1 MPDDARD
8 RELGMH
14 RPITRRDFLD
24 GVAIAIGGS
33 LLGLHGAAFGAV
45 TPDAATPRDAAAPA
59 YPPAL
64 EGMRGSTDA
73 AFQYPHSLRDN
84 TFWQSAGTPEKLD
97 EKCDLVVV
105 GGGISGLAA
114 AYFYRKQ
121 AGGSARILLLDNH
134 DDFGGHA
141 RRDEFMIDG
150 RLVLANGGTQ
160 SIENPSGYSKVAKAL
175 IREIGIDVQEF
186 NKDYDRGLYAKL
198 GTACFFDRETFGDDR
213 LVTGMNT
220 TPWLEF
226 LAQSPLS
233 ESVQR
238 DIARVHTEKK
248 DYLAGLTQQQKR
260 TKLAHISYA
269 EYLTKHCHVLD
280 AALPFFQKYTHD
292 LWGVGIEAI
301 SALAC
306 YENPDDYESFTYPGF
321 DGLGLEPPEEEDPYI
336 HHFPDGNASV
346 ARLLVRS
353 LIPEAMPGST
363 MDDVVTARADYSKL
377 DQESAPVR
385 LRLNTTAVRVRH
397 VGEVASSREVEVDF
411 MRGGKLQSVRAK
423 NCVLACYN
431 MMVPYLCPEL
441 PEKQKENL
449 RYCVKVPLVYTRVAI
464 QNWKSFQNLG
474 IHQIV
479 APGSYHNH
487 VALDFPVSIGGYK
500 FPRHPEEPA
509 VLFMLRTPCSP
520 GAPRQ
525 TQYRLGRYELLQT
538 PFETF
543 ERNIRD
549 QLGRMLGGAGF
560 DPTRD
565 IAGITVNR
573 WAHGYSYEYESL
585 SDPNW
590 PPAERPCVLARKR
603 FGRISIAN
611 SDAGAHAYTDG
622 AIDQAYRAVQEVLH
636 QA

>member
-1 MPDDARD
+1 MPDETRD

-14 RPITRRDFLD
+14 RQITRRDFLD
-24 GVAIAIGGS
+24 GVAVAIGGS
-33 LLGLHGAAFGAV
+33 LLGFHGAALGA
-45 TPDAATPRDAAAPA
+45 PRQDGAASA

-64 EGMRGSTDA
+64 TGMRGSTDA
-73 AFQYPHSLRDN
+73 AFQYPHSLRDK
-84 TFWQSAGTPEKLD
+84 TFWQSAGAPEKLD
-97 EKCDLVVV
+97 EKYDLVVV
-105 GGGISGLAA
+105 GAGISGLAA

-121 AGGSARILLLDNH
+121 AGRVARILLVENH

-141 RRDEFMIDG
+141 RRNEFMVDG

-160 SIENPSGYSKVAKAL
+160 SIENPSGYSKVAKSL
-175 IREIGIDVQEF
+175 LREIGIDVQQF
-186 NKDYDRGLYAKL
+186 SKDYDRGLYAKL
-198 GTACFFDRETFGDDR
+198 GTACFFDRETFGADR
-213 LVTGMNT
+213 LVTGMNA
-220 TPWLEF
+220 TPWAEF
-226 LAQSPLS
+226 LAKSPLA
-233 ESVQR
+233 ESAQH
-238 DIARVHTEKK
+238 DIARVYTEKK
-248 DYLAGLTQQQKR
+248 DYLVGLSREQKR
-260 TKLAHISYA
+260 AKLAHISYA
-269 EYLTKHCHVLD
+269 EYLTKHCGLQE

-346 ARLLVRS
+346 ARLLVRA

-377 DQESAPVR
+377 DVDGAPVR
-385 LRLNTTAVRVRH
+385 LRLQTSAVRVRH
-397 VGEVASSREVEVDF
+397 VGPAASAREVEIDF
-411 MRGGKLQSVRAK
+411 MRDGKLQNVRAK
-423 NCVLACYN
+423 NCVVACYN

-441 PEKQKENL
+441 PEKQRENL
-449 RYCVKVPLVYTRVAI
+449 RFCVKVPLVYTRVAI
-464 QNWKSFQNLG
+464 RNWTSFQNLG

-487 VALDFPVSIGGYK
+487 VALDFPVSIGSYK
-500 FPRHPEEPA
+500 FPSRPEEPA

-549 QLGRMLGGAGF
+549 QLGRMLGGAAF
-560 DPTRD
+560 DPARD

-573 WAHGYSYEYESL
+573 WAHGYAYEYDSL

-590 PPAERPCVLARKR
+590 PAAERPCVLARKR

-611 SDAGAHAYTDG
+611 SDAAAHAYTDA

-636 QA
+636 PA